1 MSVLGP
7 PLPRPREPSS
17 PHHPW
22 PLGSI
27 WLYQS
32 SSFDILTLL
41 GFCAISLLWSP
52 ATSGFTALRTPSSSH
67 PPFNGKSNSDFHLR
81 PFPLMCAHL
90 VQLFATLWTVAC
102 QALLSRE
109 FSRQEYWSGL
119 PFPPPWGLPNPRIEP
134 TSLASPAL
142 AGGFFT
148 TVPLINIAQGI
159 SSKPF
164 NCYMFPEY
172 FYTSSSC

>member
-1 MSVLGP
+1 MCMCT
-7 PLPRPREPSS
+7 
-17 PHHPW
+17 H
-22 PLGSI
+22 
-27 WLYQS
+27 
-32 SSFDILTLL
+32 LL
-41 GFCAISLLWSP
+41 
-52 ATSGFTALRTPSSSH
+52 SH
-67 PPFNGKSNSDFHLR
+67 VWF
-81 PFPLMCAHL
+81 
-90 VQLFATLWTVAC
+90 FATPWTVAC

-172 FYTSSSC
+172 FYTSSSCWCRVPLYILLSVSTWIPWRCLKFNIFKSELTLSFHQFQLSPLLPEWRHHLQSHSSLESQESPS